1 MCLALLPNM
10 GFVATIQLCRS
21 SHGKHVNEWTWLCS
35 NKTLLMDSEFRISL
49 SLSRVTNYYCFDFF
63 LTIEKYNKP
72 FLACRPY
79 GNRWW
84 PRLGNVKWATACQL
98 LEQKVAAVSMWGYTL
113 ARVVKDASPR
123 KGLCAESSRRQ
134 AVTLCFSP
142 TPQKMEV
149 QVQRPGS
156 VNGEREGNR
165 GAERGLGPQKPGHMG
180 PQTRW
185 GLQSNVRASHWAL
198 PLTSFM
204 TLGKW
209 MNFSVS
215 HFLTKWE

>member
-1 MCLALLPNM
+1 MFLALLPNM
-10 GFVATIQLCRS
+10 GFVATLQLCRS

-49 SLSRVTNYYCFDFF
+49 SLSCVTNYYCFNFF

-79 GNRWW
+79 ENRWW
-84 PRLGNVKWATACQL
+84 PRLGNVRWATACQL
-98 LEQKVAAVSMWGYTL
+98 LEQKVAGLSMWGYTL

-123 KGLCAESSRRQ
+123 KGLCAESSMRQ
-134 AVTLCFSP
+134 AVSP
-142 TPQKMEV
+142 VLLPHPPKMEV

-165 GAERGLGPQKPGHMG
+165 GAERGLDPQEQEHMG
-180 PQTRW
+180 PQTWR
-185 GLQSNVRASHWAL
+185 GLQSKCEGK
-198 PLTSFM
+198 PLGSATY
-204 TLGKW
+204 
-209 MNFSVS
+209 
-215 HFLTKWE
+215 